1 MPSDGSPC
9 LLDSSVLINFLNV
22 DRADLLG
29 ALPRRRFQITPHVQ
43 AEVTEN
49 YPQQLD
55 RLNAALG
62 AGFIEGTRLDDAREV
77 AEFVALMKLR
87 LGQGESAA
95 IAAAAIR
102 GAPVAL
108 DDGTAQKKAR
118 KAHAALTILT
128 TPDLMVELINAGV
141 LTVQAADQIKGDLE
155 TKHRY
160 RMPFRSF
167 AEKLPKHK

>member
-1 MPSDGSPC
+1 MPSDGTPC

-49 YPQQLD
+49 YPHQLD
-55 RLNAALG
+55 RLNAALA
-62 AGFIEGTRLDDAREV
+62 AGFIEGTRLDDPKEV
-77 AEFVALMKLR
+77 AEFIALMKLR

-95 IAAAAIR
+95 IAAAVMR
-102 GAPVAL
+102 RAPVAL
-108 DDGTAQKKAR
+108 DDGAAQKKSR
-118 KAHAALTILT
+118 KAHPSLTILT
-128 TPDLMVELINAGV
+128 TPDLLVELIHAGA
-141 LTVQAADQIKGDLE
+141 LTVQVADQIKGDLE

-167 AEKLPKHK
+167 AEKLPGRK